1 MLNFVLFFREKK
13 KYIFLP
19 FWAFFLLLSRNKNAK
34 KRYFQLLCV
43 LHRKGMFIRPTKVLL
58 LYLWWYI
65 NGCLL
70 LSNLALHLGQRDTT
84 AIVQFM

>member
-43 LHRKGMFIRPTKVLL
+43 LHRKGMFIRPPKSYCFIYGGILMVAC
-58 LYLWWYI
+58 Y
-65 NGCLL
+65 
-70 LSNLALHLGQRDTT
+70 
-84 AIVQFM
+84 